1 VVRAVHGG
9 LVARAS
15 HSFVRQPETSLSRT
29 ATPQLTA
36 AHLVAVVA
44 DADTRRVHG
53 RLQRERRRH
62 LREDR
67 GQGKPIRLRHRGRG
81 CGRRSALAVVGLADA
96 VARTRMWQPRALT
109 RCTRRMGAKRR
120 ALQKRRQRCHCVLRG
135 RNHRTRWRLS
145 WHDWP
150 SHARGSR
157 RSTSSPPQ
165 RRPAL
170 TAGVHASTTLRVTPL
185 HCSHKWHSV
194 HATTHLRCGSSRHRL
209 LNQREQRAGSCT
221 PAWHHPGVC
230 GDWDAT
236 CGHLTF
242 TLNAACVKNIDL
254 TFVTIPAS

>member
-1 VVRAVHGG
+1 MVRAVYGG
-9 LVARAS
+9 SVARAS

-29 ATPQLTA
+29 ASPQLPA

-62 LREDR
+62 LREAR
-67 GQGKPIRLRHRGRG
+67 CQGKPIRLRHRGRG
-81 CGRRSALAVVGLADA
+81 CGRRSALAVVGLAAA

-109 RCTRRMGAKRR
+109 RCTRMGAKRR
-120 ALQKRRQRCHCVLRG
+120 ALQKRRQRCHCVLRR

-170 TAGVHASTTLRVTPL
+170 TAGLHTSTTRRARVAPL
-185 HCSHKWHSV
+185 HCSRHSV
-194 HATTHLRCGSSRHRL
+194 HATTHLR
-209 LNQREQRAGSCT
+209 
-221 PAWHHPGVC
+221 
-230 GDWDAT
+230 
-236 CGHLTF
+236 
-242 TLNAACVKNIDL
+242 
-254 TFVTIPAS
+254 